1 MDVNDIKEKLVLL
14 GVTAVVFLPLRLL
27 VGQYLTEHWLGNL
40 GIATLISVTLAILVK
55 KGKLGPFGTIFKN
68 QLTKALWGKSA
79 KIIILT
85 LVLFTCYFGASI
97 LLIERGN
104 TLYHIDKEI
113 LAHSVANNEFK
124 ALSLNG
130 PNISDSGAFG
140 LTQIQYMDY
149 LFSVS
154 FAMLNDLTNGLLVNL
169 HLILFMEQ
177 IEILG
182 LFWFYRRVFKPQLV
196 AT

>member
-1 MDVNDIKEKLVLL
+1 MNVNDIKEKLILL
-14 GVTAVVFLPLRLL
+14 GVTAIVFLPLRLF
-27 VGQYLTEHWLGNL
+27 VGQYLTDHWLGNL
-40 GIATLISVTLAILVK
+40 GVATLISLILVILVK
-55 KGKLGPFGTIFKN
+55 KNKLGTFGTIFKN
-68 QLTKALWGKSA
+68 QLTKALWSRSA
-79 KIIILT
+79 KIILLT
-85 LVLFTCYFGASI
+85 LILFTCYFGSSI

-104 TLYHIDKEI
+104 TLYHVDKEI
-113 LAHSVANNEFK
+113 LVHSVTSNEFK
-124 ALSLNG
+124 VQSLNG
-130 PNISDSGAFG
+130 PNISDLEAFG

-182 LFWFYRRVFKPQLV
+182 LFWFYRRMFKPKLV
-196 AT
+196 AV